1 MENRFTHRES
11 APYCEKQAT
20 PIEPKTP
27 NADQRNLF
35 ANLKHL
41 AFFHLHYHPH
51 VNPYLPS
58 NLHPHFKPQPQ
69 PKQSHPFSTYSPSPS
84 PSSVKRATSKRLQRN
99 STSTPTERS
108 HLYPL
113 RTLKNMTAKHRL
125 KMSYNIRRKSAQS
138 IFRRS

>member
-51 VNPYLPS
+51 VASAESPVRGAGYEPS
-58 NLHPHFKPQPQ
+58 I
-69 PKQSHPFSTYSPSPS
+69 Y
-84 PSSVKRATSKRLQRN
+84 
-99 STSTPTERS
+99 
-108 HLYPL
+108 
-113 RTLKNMTAKHRL
+113 
-125 KMSYNIRRKSAQS
+125 
-138 IFRRS
+138 